1 MHMANELL
9 TPGVAAGFIGVTAAG
24 IGYSSWRM
32 RKTMDESKIPL
43 MGVMGAFVFATQ
55 MVNFQILPGSSG
67 HLGGGVLL
75 AILLG
80 PAAGTLVMSAIL
92 IVQCLVF
99 NDGGLLA
106 LGANIFNMGILP
118 CYLGYGIYRL
128 ILGKGEAISSGR
140 LYLSCFVATF
150 LGMLAGAVMVPVQV
164 ALSGVSAVPFGKFF
178 AVMVGVHIIIATVEG
193 AVTFAVVLFIHQMR
207 PSLVLKGAQVEG
219 MMSRGAVIVT
229 ILLVALVTGAF
240 LSLIACGLP
249 DGLEYVLGDQERA
262 QENKLV
268 LDKVVVD
275 ESKVPKSVTAV
286 TEFQDRVSPLP
297 DYSKRVNEGQEAG
310 AGWTSLSGIVGSLIV
325 LAIMYGVA
333 MLLRQRKKAATA
345 EQG

>member
-1 MHMANELL
+1 MANELL
-9 TPGVAAGFIGVTAAG
+9 TPGVAAGFIGVSAAG

-43 MGVMGAFVFATQ
+43 MGVMGAFVFAAQ

-80 PAAGTLVMSAIL
+80 PAAATLVMSAIL

-106 LGANIFNMGILP
+106 LGANIFNMGVLP

-128 ILGKGEAISSGR
+128 ILGREKQIASGR
-140 LYLSCFVATF
+140 LYLACFVATF
-150 LGMLAGAVMVPVQV
+150 LGMLSGAAMVPIEV

-178 AVMVGVHIIIATVEG
+178 AVMVGVHILIATVEG
-193 AVTFAVVLFIHQMR
+193 AVTFAVVLFIHKMR
-207 PSLVLKGAQVEG
+207 PSLVLEGAEVEG
-219 MMSRGAVIVT
+219 MMSRKAVMVT
-229 ILLVALVTGAF
+229 VLLVALVTGAF

-249 DGLEYVLGDQERA
+249 DGLEYVTSG
-262 QENKLV
+262 KT
-268 LDKVVVD
+268 VVN
-275 ESKVPKSVTAV
+275 ESNISKSVTAV
-286 TEFQDRVSPLP
+286 TRFQDRVSPFP
-297 DYSKRVNEGQEAG
+297 GYSKRAPEGHEAG
-310 AGWTSLSGIVGSLIV
+310 AWWTSLSGILGSLIV
-325 LAIMYGVA
+325 LAILYAVA
-333 MLLRQRKKAATA
+333 MLLRQRKKATPA
-345 EQG
+345 EQR